1 MTSRICILALSVFI
15 HAAILALLPRWD
27 AAARSATPREIPIRV
42 ALHAPRSPE
51 PFSGVASPPVADV
64 PPPPEK
70 AVERPE
76 PRNETPVAAQDTE
89 MVRTADPP
97 DPEHE
102 RSIEPA
108 PKPLRDIRP
117 AKKTPPRRR
126 TPDRRPASA
135 HASPAPD
142 GRRVRPLPAA
152 SVNPASDPASD
163 PASEP
168 ANEPAS
174 PTNAGGDSGRSVPS
188 NPASG
193 APGDGAERILSISEA
208 SPVRRTP
215 PGYPL
220 ASRVRG
226 EEGTAVLVA
235 QVANGRVLSVAVETS
250 SGFDRLD
257 AAARF
262 AVLRWTF
269 ASKEPIRVRIPVS
282 FRLTDVK

>member
-15 HAAILALLPRWD
+15 HAGILALLPGWD
-27 AAARSATPREIPIRV
+27 SAAPRLATPKDTPIRV

-51 PFSGVASPPVADV
+51 PAAGVASPPVADV

-70 AVERPE
+70 AMERPE
-76 PRNETPVAAQDTE
+76 PHNETPAAAPDTE

-108 PKPLRDIRP
+108 SKPLRDIRP
-117 AKKTPPRRR
+117 AKKTPPQRRR

-142 GRRVRPLPAA
+142 GSPARQLPAA
-152 SVNPASDPASD
+152 AVE

-168 ANEPAS
+168 ASESASGSAS
-174 PTNAGGDSGRSVPS
+174 PTNAGGDSGRPVPS

-193 APGDGAERILSISEA
+193 APVNGAERILSISEA

-269 ASKEPIRVRIPVS
+269 ASKEPLRVRIPVS
-282 FRLTDVK
+282 FRLSGVK

>member
-27 AAARSATPREIPIRV
+27 DAARLATPREIPIRV

-108 PKPLRDIRP
+108 PKPLRDIHP
-117 AKKTPPRRR
+117 AKKTPQRRR
-126 TPDRRPASA
+126 TPDRRPAPA
-135 HASPAPD
+135 HESPAPD
-142 GRRVRPLPAA
+142 GRHARPLPAA
-152 SVNPASDPASD
+152 SVDPASD

-168 ANEPAS
+168 ASEPAS
-174 PTNAGGDSGRSVPS
+174 PTNAGGDSGRPVLS

-235 QVANGRVLSVAVETS
+235 QVANGRVLSVSVETS

>member
-1 MTSRICILALSVFI
+1 MTSRMGILALSIFI
-15 HAAILALLPRWD
+15 HALILALLPRWD
-27 AAARSATPREIPIRV
+27 SAAARLPTPREAPIRV

-51 PFSGVASPPVADV
+51 PVAVAASSPVADV

-70 AVERPE
+70 AAERPE
-76 PRNETPVAAQDTE
+76 PRNETPAAAQDTE

-97 DPEHE
+97 GPEPE
-102 RSIEPA
+102 RSVEPA

-117 AKKTPPRRR
+117 AKKPTPRRR
-126 TPDRRPASA
+126 IPEQRQAKA

-142 GRRVRPLPAA
+142 KFPARQLPAA
-152 SVNPASDPASD
+152 SA
-163 PASEP
+163 EP
-168 ANEPAS
+168 ADT
-174 PTNAGGDSGRSVPS
+174 TNAGNDPGRPAPS

-193 APGDGAERILSISEA
+193 APGGRAQQILSISEA

>member
-1 MTSRICILALSVFI
+1 VTSRICILALSVFI

-27 AAARSATPREIPIRV
+27 AAARIAKSREIPIRV

-51 PFSGVASPPVADV
+51 PFSGTASPQVADV

-76 PRNETPVAAQDTE
+76 PRNETPAAAPDTE

-102 RSIEPA
+102 RSVESA

-117 AKKTPPRRR
+117 AKKATPRRR

-135 HASPAPD
+135 NVSPAPD
-142 GRRVRPLPAA
+142 GHPARPLPAA
-152 SVNPASDPASD
+152 SVD

-168 ANEPAS
+168 AN
-174 PTNAGGDSGRSVPS
+174 PTNAGGDSGRPVPS

-193 APGDGAERILSISEA
+193 APGDGTERILSISEA

-215 PGYPL
+215 PNYPL

-235 QVANGRVLSVAVETS
+235 QVANGRVLSVSVETS

>member
-1 MTSRICILALSVFI
+1 MCILALSIFI

-27 AAARSATPREIPIRV
+27 SAAALLPTPRENPIRV

-51 PFSGVASPPVADV
+51 QFARDTPPVADLT
-64 PPPPEK
+64 PSPEK
-70 AVERPE
+70 AMERPE
-76 PRNETPVAAQDTE
+76 PRNETPAAAPGAE
-89 MVRTADPP
+89 NVRTADPSG
-97 DPEHE
+97 PEPE

-108 PKPLRDIRP
+108 PKPLQDIRP
-117 AKKTPPRRR
+117 AKKTAPRRR
-126 TPDRRPASA
+126 IPERRQASA
-135 HASPAPD
+135 HASPSPD
-142 GRRVRPLPAA
+142 GRPAA
-152 SVNPASDPASD
+152 SVE

-168 ANEPAS
+168 ASELASESAS
-174 PTNAGGDSGRSVPS
+174 PTNAGKDPGRTAPPGGSFSGT
-188 NPASG
+188 
-193 APGDGAERILSISEA
+193 PGDGAERILSISEA

-226 EEGTAVLVA
+226 EEGTTVLVA
-235 QVANGRVLSVAVETS
+235 QVANGRVLSVTVETS

-269 ASKEPIRVRIPVS
+269 ASKEPLRVRIPVS
-282 FRLTDVK
+282 FRLAEAK